1 LNTMRGLT
9 PPLAAL
15 ILVSLSGA
23 AATVIDFSFYP
34 LDAQDCMYQASNS
47 SNCDTETVSATN
59 SCLCSN
65 GGNFVTNTAK
75 CLGGSDPSDL
85 SSVYQTMKQACSD
98 SKTPL
103 SVAESQ
109 YMSAAGFTGSLTAT
123 QPAATS
129 TTSSAKTA
137 AASTT
142 GPAVTDGEGSSN
154 QNKGLST
161 GARVGVIAG
170 SSVAGI
176 ALLAGLLLFLL
187 RYRKRKDG
195 EESHPMLPQDHGA
208 PIHMLLPTPAETSAL
223 DLENSPHMGAGVGE
237 WPKDAKWRPS
247 TTPPPYRNSAFNW
260 ETPYDL
266 AYPGLP
272 EDDRPP

>member
-1 LNTMRGLT
+1 
-9 PPLAAL
+9 
-15 ILVSLSGA
+15 
-23 AATVIDFSFYP
+23 
-34 LDAQDCMYQASNS
+34 
-47 SNCDTETVSATN
+47 
-59 SCLCSN
+59 
-65 GGNFVTNTAK
+65 
-75 CLGGSDPSDL
+75 
-85 SSVYQTMKQACSD
+85 MKQACSD

-272 EDDRPP
+272 EDDRPPQTKLAPPPPPPAKFSLARQSQLYELAGSNQLPVEVPGVIPPIEMAGVPVEPPASGMYFGAGWEAANTNYPPQPARRPSR

>member
-1 LNTMRGLT
+1 MRGFAS
-9 PPLAAL
+9 PSAAL
-15 ILVSLSGA
+15 LISLSSV

-34 LDAQDCMYQASNS
+34 LDAQDCMYQTSNS
-47 SNCDTETVSATN
+47 SNCATETVAATN

-75 CLGGSDPSDL
+75 CLGSSDPSDL
-85 SSVYQTMKQACSD
+85 SSVYQTMKQACFD

-103 SVAESQ
+103 NVAEAQ
-109 YMSAAGFTGSLTAT
+109 YMSAAGFTGSLAAT
-123 QPAATS
+123 QPTATS
-129 TTSSAKTA
+129 ATSSAKTA

-142 GPAVTDGEGSSN
+142 RPAAVDGENSEGLSN
-154 QNKGLST
+154 QNKGLLK
-161 GARVGVIAG
+161 GARIGIIAG

-176 ALLAGLLLFLL
+176 AMLAGLLLFLL
-187 RYRKRKDG
+187 RYRRRKDG

-208 PIHMLLPTPAETSAL
+208 SIHTFLPTPAKTSAL
-223 DLENSPHMGAGVGE
+223 DLENSPYTGAGVGE

-247 TTPPPYRNSAFNW
+247 TTPPEYRNSAFNW

-266 AYPGLP
+266 AYSGLP
-272 EDDRPP
+272 GDDPPP